1 MVKLKVILK
10 RSKEMEEEKKKSDI
24 TNHFEAGANCQ
35 VFNGPISGCVFAMP
49 GANVTQNPVQ
59 PSTELDEQQQDVV
72 EKLKPM
78 FYGQLEDAK
87 AFLVSIQ
94 GMKPT
99 QITDKVN
106 QLVSEKKISDM
117 SKHRDLWKVLHDSG
131 IYDKSESNWNQQV
144 K

>member
-1 MVKLKVILK
+1 
-10 RSKEMEEEKKKSDI
+10 MEDNKQSGI
-24 TNHFEAGANCQ
+24 VNHFEAGANCQ

-49 GANVTQNPVQ
+49 GSSISQNPVQ
-59 PSTELDEQQQDVV
+59 PSAELDEQQQDVV
-72 EKLKPM
+72 ERLKPI
-78 FYGQLEDAK
+78 FYGQIDDAK

-99 QITDKVN
+99 QIIDKVN
-106 QLVSEKKISDM
+106 QLVQAKKISEM
-117 SKHRDLWKVLHDSG
+117 SKHRDLWKVLHDCG

>member
-99 QITDKVN
+99 QITDNVN

>member
-1 MVKLKVILK
+1 MK
-10 RSKEMEEEKKKSDI
+10 EEKLNGGI
-24 TNHFEAGANCQ
+24 VNHFEPGSNPQ

-59 PSTELDEQQQDVV
+59 PSAQLDEQQQDVV

-78 FYGQLEDAK
+78 FCGQLEDAK

-106 QLVSEKKISDM
+106 QLVREKKISDM
-117 SKHRDLWKVLHDSG
+117 SKHRDLWKVLHDCG

>member
-1 MVKLKVILK
+1 
-10 RSKEMEEEKKKSDI
+10 MEDNKQSGI

-49 GANVTQNPVQ
+49 GANITQTPAQ
-59 PSTELDEQQQDVV
+59 PSAELDEQQKDVV
-72 EKLKPM
+72 EQLRPI
-78 FYGQLEDAK
+78 FYGQIDDAK

-99 QITDKVN
+99 QIIDKVN
-106 QLVSEKKISDM
+106 QLVKAKKISEM
-117 SKHRDLWKVLHDSG
+117 SKHRDLWKVLHDCG

>member
-1 MVKLKVILK
+1 
-10 RSKEMEEEKKKSDI
+10 MEDNKQSGI

-49 GANVTQNPVQ
+49 GANITQTPAQ
-59 PSTELDEQQQDVV
+59 PSAELDELQKDVV
-72 EKLKPM
+72 ERLRPI
-78 FYGQLEDAK
+78 FYGQIDDAK

-99 QITDKVN
+99 QIIDKVN
-106 QLVSEKKISDM
+106 QLVKAKKISEM
-117 SKHRDLWKVLHDSG
+117 SKHRDLWKVLHDCG

>member
-1 MVKLKVILK
+1 
-10 RSKEMEEEKKKSDI
+10 MEDNKQSGI

-49 GANVTQNPVQ
+49 GANITQTLAQ
-59 PSTELDEQQQDVV
+59 PSAELDEQQKDVV
-72 EKLKPM
+72 ERLRPI
-78 FYGQLEDAK
+78 FYGQIDDAK

-99 QITDKVN
+99 QIIDKVN
-106 QLVSEKKISDM
+106 QLVKAKKISEM
-117 SKHRDLWKVLHDSG
+117 SKHRDLWKVLHDCG

>member
-1 MVKLKVILK
+1 
-10 RSKEMEEEKKKSDI
+10 MEDNKQSGI
-24 TNHFEAGANCQ
+24 VNNFEAGANCQ

-49 GANVTQNPVQ
+49 GSSITQNPVL
-59 PSTELDEQQQDVV
+59 PSAELDEQQYDVV
-72 EKLKPM
+72 ERLRPM
-78 FYGQLEDAK
+78 FFGQIDDAK

-99 QITDKVN
+99 QIIDKVN
-106 QLVSEKKISDM
+106 QLVQAKKISEM
-117 SKHRDLWKVLHDSG
+117 SKHRDLWKVLHDCG

>member
-1 MVKLKVILK
+1 
-10 RSKEMEEEKKKSDI
+10 MEEEKKKSDI

-49 GANVTQNPVQ
+49 GSNITQNPVQ
-59 PSTELDEQQQDVV
+59 PTASLDEQQQDVV
-72 EKLKPM
+72 EKLRPM
-78 FYGQLEDAK
+78 FYGQVEDAK

-117 SKHRDLWKVLHDSG
+117 SKHRDLWKVLHDCG

>member
-1 MVKLKVILK
+1 
-10 RSKEMEEEKKKSDI
+10 MEEEKKKSDI

-49 GANVTQNPVQ
+49 GANITQNPVQ
-59 PSTELDEQQQDVV
+59 PSAQLNDQQQDVV

-78 FYGQLEDAK
+78 FYGQVEDAK
-87 AFLVSIQ
+87 TFLVSIQ

-106 QLVSEKKISDM
+106 QLVREKKISDM
-117 SKHRDLWKVLHDSG
+117 SKHRGLWKVLHDCG
-131 IYDKSESNWNQQV
+131 IYDKSESNWNMQV

>member
-1 MVKLKVILK
+1 
-10 RSKEMEEEKKKSDI
+10 MEEEKKKSDI

-99 QITDKVN
+99 QITDKVK
-106 QLVSEKKISDM
+106 QLVSDKKISDM
-117 SKHRDLWKVLHDSG
+117 SMHRDLWKVLHDCG

>member
-1 MVKLKVILK
+1 
-10 RSKEMEEEKKKSDI
+10 MEEEKKKSDI

-49 GANVTQNPVQ
+49 GANITQNPVQ
-59 PSTELDEQQQDVV
+59 PSAQLNDQQQDVV

-117 SKHRDLWKVLHDSG
+117 SKHRDLWKVLHDCG
-131 IYDKSESNWNQQV
+131 IYDKSESNWNMQV

>member
-1 MVKLKVILK
+1 
-10 RSKEMEEEKKKSDI
+10 MEEEKKKSDI

-49 GANVTQNPVQ
+49 GANITQNPVQ
-59 PSTELDEQQQDVV
+59 SSAQLNDQQQDVV

-78 FYGQLEDAK
+78 FYGQVEDAK
-87 AFLVSIQ
+87 TFLVSIQ

-106 QLVSEKKISDM
+106 QLVREKKISDM
-117 SKHRDLWKVLHDSG
+117 SKHRDLWKVLHDCG
-131 IYDKSESNWNQQV
+131 IYDKSESNWNMQV

>member
-1 MVKLKVILK
+1 MK

>member
-1 MVKLKVILK
+1 
-10 RSKEMEEEKKKSDI
+10 MEEEKKKSDI

-49 GANVTQNPVQ
+49 GTNITQNPVQ
-59 PSTELDEQQQDVV
+59 PSAQLNDQQQDVV

-78 FYGQLEDAK
+78 FYGQVEDAK
-87 AFLVSIQ
+87 TFLVSIQ

-106 QLVSEKKISDM
+106 QLVREKKISDM
-117 SKHRDLWKVLHDSG
+117 SKHRDLWKVLHDCG
-131 IYDKSESNWNQQV
+131 IYDKSESNWNMQV

>member
-1 MVKLKVILK
+1 MK
-10 RSKEMEEEKKKSDI
+10 EEKINGI

-49 GANVTQNPVQ
+49 GSNITQNPVQ
-59 PSTELDEQQQDVV
+59 SSTELDEQQQDVV

-78 FYGQLEDAK
+78 FFGQAEDAK

-94 GMKPT
+94 GMKAT

-106 QLVSEKKISDM
+106 QLVAEKKISEL
-117 SKHRDLWKVLHDSG
+117 SKHRDLWKVLHDCG
-131 IYDKSESNWNQQV
+131 IYERSESNWNMQV

>member
-1 MVKLKVILK
+1 MD
-10 RSKEMEEEKKKSDI
+10 MEEEKKNGI
-24 TNHFEAGANCQ
+24 INHFEAGANCQ

-49 GANVTQNPVQ
+49 GSNITQNPVQ
-59 PSTELDEQQQDVV
+59 SSTELDEQQQDVV

-78 FYGQLEDAK
+78 FYGQAEDAK

-94 GMKPT
+94 GMKAT

-106 QLVSEKKISDM
+106 QLVADNKISEL
-117 SKHRDLWKVLHDSG
+117 SKHRDLWKVLHDCG
-131 IYDKSESNWNQQV
+131 IYERSESNWNMQV

>member
-1 MVKLKVILK
+1 
-10 RSKEMEEEKKKSDI
+10 MEEEKKKSDI

>member
-1 MVKLKVILK
+1 
-10 RSKEMEEEKKKSDI
+10 MEEEKKKSDI

-49 GANVTQNPVQ
+49 GSNITQNPVQ

-78 FYGQLEDAK
+78 FYGQLEDVK

-117 SKHRDLWKVLHDSG
+117 SKHRDLWKVLHDCG

>member
-1 MVKLKVILK
+1 
-10 RSKEMEEEKKKSDI
+10 MEEEKKKSDI

-49 GANVTQNPVQ
+49 GSNITQNPVQ

-78 FYGQLEDAK
+78 FYGQIEDAK

-117 SKHRDLWKVLHDSG
+117 SKHRDLWKVLHDCG

>member
-1 MVKLKVILK
+1 
-10 RSKEMEEEKKKSDI
+10 MEEEKKKNDI

-49 GANVTQNPVQ
+49 GANITQNPVQ
-59 PSTELDEQQQDVV
+59 PSAQLNDQQQDVV

-78 FYGQLEDAK
+78 FYGQVEDAK
-87 AFLVSIQ
+87 TFLVSIQ

-106 QLVSEKKISDM
+106 QLVREKKISDM
-117 SKHRDLWKVLHDSG
+117 SKHRDLWKVLHDCG
-131 IYDKSESNWNQQV
+131 IYDKSESNWNMQV

>member
-1 MVKLKVILK
+1 MK
-10 RSKEMEEEKKKSDI
+10 EEKLNGGI
-24 TNHFEAGANCQ
+24 VNHFEPGSNPQ

-59 PSTELDEQQQDVV
+59 PSAQLDEQQQDVV

-94 GMKPT
+94 GLKPT

-106 QLVSEKKISDM
+106 QLVREKKISDM
-117 SKHRDLWKVLHDSG
+117 SKHRDLWKVLHDCG

>member
-1 MVKLKVILK
+1 MK
-10 RSKEMEEEKKKSDI
+10 EEKLNGGI
-24 TNHFEAGANCQ
+24 VNHFEPGSNPQ

-59 PSTELDEQQQDVV
+59 PSAQLDEQQQDVV

-78 FYGQLEDAK
+78 FYGQIEDAK

-106 QLVSEKKISDM
+106 QLVGEKKISDM
-117 SKHRDLWKVLHDSG
+117 SKHRDLWKVLHDCG

>member
-1 MVKLKVILK
+1 
-10 RSKEMEEEKKKSDI
+10 MEEEKKKSDI

-49 GANVTQNPVQ
+49 GANITQNPVQ
-59 PSTELDEQQQDVV
+59 PPAQLNDQQQDVV

-78 FYGQLEDAK
+78 FYGQVEDAK
-87 AFLVSIQ
+87 TFLVSIQ

-106 QLVSEKKISDM
+106 QLVREKKISDM
-117 SKHRDLWKVLHDSG
+117 SKHRDLWKVLHDCG
-131 IYDKSESNWNQQV
+131 IYDKSESNWNMQV

>member
-1 MVKLKVILK
+1 MK
-10 RSKEMEEEKKKSDI
+10 EEKLNGGI
-24 TNHFEAGANCQ
+24 VNHFEPGSNPQ
-35 VFNGPISGCVFAMP
+35 VFSVFAMP

-59 PSTELDEQQQDVV
+59 PSAQLDEQQQDVV

-106 QLVSEKKISDM
+106 QLVREKKISDM
-117 SKHRDLWKVLHDSG
+117 SKHRDLWKVLHDCG

>member
-1 MVKLKVILK
+1 
-10 RSKEMEEEKKKSDI
+10 MEDNKQSGI

-49 GANVTQNPVQ
+49 GANITQTPAQ
-59 PSTELDEQQQDVV
+59 PSAELDEQQYDVV
-72 EKLKPM
+72 ERLRPM
-78 FYGQLEDAK
+78 FFGQIDDAK

-99 QITDKVN
+99 QIIDKVN
-106 QLVSEKKISDM
+106 QLVKAKKISEM
-117 SKHRDLWKVLHDSG
+117 SKHRDLWKVLHDCG

>member
-1 MVKLKVILK
+1 
-10 RSKEMEEEKKKSDI
+10 MEDNKQSGI

-49 GANVTQNPVQ
+49 GANITQTPAQ
-59 PSTELDEQQQDVV
+59 PSAELDEQQKDVV
-72 EKLKPM
+72 ERLRPI
-78 FYGQLEDAK
+78 FYGQIDDAK

-99 QITDKVN
+99 QIIDMVN
-106 QLVSEKKISDM
+106 QLVKAKKISEM
-117 SKHRDLWKVLHDSG
+117 SKHRDLWKVLHDCG

>member
-1 MVKLKVILK
+1 
-10 RSKEMEEEKKKSDI
+10 MEDNKQSGI

-49 GANVTQNPVQ
+49 GANITQTPAQ
-59 PSTELDEQQQDVV
+59 PSAELDEQQKDVV
-72 EKLKPM
+72 ERLRPI
-78 FYGQLEDAK
+78 FYGQIDDAK

-99 QITDKVN
+99 QIIDKVN
-106 QLVSEKKISDM
+106 QLVKAKKISEM
-117 SKHRDLWKVLHDSG
+117 SKHRDLWKVLHDCG
-131 IYDKSESNWNQQV
+131 IYNKSESNWNQQV

>member
-1 MVKLKVILK
+1 
-10 RSKEMEEEKKKSDI
+10 MEDNKQSGI

-49 GANVTQNPVQ
+49 GANITQTPAQ
-59 PSTELDEQQQDVV
+59 PSAELDEQQKDVV
-72 EKLKPM
+72 ERLRPI
-78 FYGQLEDAK
+78 FYGQIDDAK

-99 QITDKVN
+99 QIIDKVN
-106 QLVSEKKISDM
+106 QLVKTKKISEM
-117 SKHRDLWKVLHDSG
+117 SKHRDLWKVLHDCG

>member
-1 MVKLKVILK
+1 MK
-10 RSKEMEEEKKKSDI
+10 EEKLNGGI
-24 TNHFEAGANCQ
+24 VNHFEPGSNPQ

-59 PSTELDEQQQDVV
+59 PSAQLDEQQQDVV

-106 QLVSEKKISDM
+106 QLVSEKKISEM
-117 SKHRDLWKVLHDSG
+117 SKHRDLWKVLHDCG